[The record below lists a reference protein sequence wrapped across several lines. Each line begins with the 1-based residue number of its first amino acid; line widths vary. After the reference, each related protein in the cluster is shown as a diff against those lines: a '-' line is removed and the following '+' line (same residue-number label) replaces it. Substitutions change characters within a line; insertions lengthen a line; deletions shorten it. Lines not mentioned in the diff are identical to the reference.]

1 MVVFWS
7 FGLGFLVTVIIL
19 LLIYFLLMMLLVNCV
34 YQLISDYKYLSIF
47 IKSAG
52 LSEYGKPV

>member
-1 MVVFWS
+1 
-7 FGLGFLVTVIIL
+7 
-19 LLIYFLLMMLLVNCV
+19 MMLLVNCV

-52 LSEYGKPV
+52 LSEYGKPVWPAIKLLKNLNVMQ